1 MTPAGEGEVANR
13 GLITVSI
20 MLATIMQALDT
31 TIANVAL
38 PDMQG
43 SFAVAQDQVAWVLT
57 SYIVAAA
64 IATPL
69 CGWLAMRYGRKRLF
83 LISVA
88 GFTTASVMCGV
99 AGSLTQMVLDRLLQG
114 LFGAALVPL
123 SQAVLLD
130 SNPREKHG
138 QAMAI
143 WGAGIML
150 GPILGPT
157 LGGWLT
163 DNYTWRWVFYIN
175 LPVGIL
181 CFLGLLFF
189 LRETPTSR
197 GRPFDFFGFIML
209 SVAVGAAQM
218 MLDRGELKDWFG
230 STEIRVYFGLIVASF
245 WVFIMWTMMADHP
258 FFNRALLKDRNF
270 VGGCIFIAVIGVV
283 LYGTLALMPPFLQ
296 TLMNYPVVTTGYLL
310 APRGVATMIGMLIVG
325 RLSGKVDT
333 RLMLLFGFALTSYSL
348 WQMAHFDLQMDWWPV
363 IVTGVVQ
370 GFGLGFLFVP
380 LTTIAFTTLDP
391 RLRTEAAGIYSLIR
405 NVGASI
411 GISFCETELA
421 RGMQISHQSFAAL
434 MTPFNRALTAP
445 GVQTYWNIHTT
456 AGLAALN
463 AEISRQ
469 AVMQAYI
476 DDFMFIMMI
485 ALASVPLLFLL
496 REVKAQPGAA
506 PAVE

>member
-1 MTPAGEGEVANR
+1 MSPAGEGPVVNR
-13 GLITVSI
+13 SLITISI
-20 MLATIMQALDT
+20 MLATLMQALDT

-64 IATPL
+64 VATPL
-69 CGWLAMRYGRKRLF
+69 CGWLAMRYGRKWLF
-83 LISVA
+83 LVSVA
-88 GFTTASVMCGV
+88 GFTVASGLCGL
-99 AGSLTQMVLDRLLQG
+99 AGSLAQMVIYRLLQG
-114 LFGAALVPL
+114 IFGAALVPL

-130 SNPREKHG
+130 TNPREKHG
-138 QAMAI
+138 QAMAL

-163 DNYTWRWVFYIN
+163 DTYNWRWVFYIN

-181 CFLGLLFF
+181 CFLGLLLF
-189 LRETPTSR
+189 LHETPTSR
-197 GRPFDFFGFIML
+197 SRPFDFFGFVML
-209 SVAVGAAQM
+209 SIAVGAAQM

-230 STEIRVYFGLIVASF
+230 ATEIRVYFGLIVAAF
-245 WVFIMWTMMADHP
+245 WVFVMWTAMADHP

-270 VGGCIFIAVIGVV
+270 VAGCIFIAVIGVV
-283 LYGTLALMPPFLQ
+283 LYGTLALLPPFLQ
-296 TLMNYPVVTTGYLL
+296 TLMEYPTVTTGLLL

-333 RLMLLFGFALTSYSL
+333 RLMLLFGFGATSYSL
-348 WQMAHFDLQMDWWPV
+348 WQMSHFDLQMDWWPV
-363 IVTGVVQ
+363 VTTGLVQ

-391 RLRTEAAGIYSLIR
+391 RLRTEAAGIFSLIR

-411 GISFCETELA
+411 GISFVETELA
-421 RGMQISHQSFAAL
+421 RGIQVSHQSFAAV
-434 MTPFNRALTAP
+434 MTPFNRALTNP
-445 GVQTYWNIHTT
+445 QVQAYWNIHDT

-463 AEISRQ
+463 AEVNRQ

-476 DDFMFIMMI
+476 NDFMLIMLI

-496 REVKAQPGAA
+496 RKAKPPPGAA
-506 PAVE
+506 PALE